1 MKNERGITLVALLI
15 TITVMVIIVAV
26 SVDIGTESLDNTRLQ
41 GFYTQ
46 LEIVQKRVDDI
57 ATTNESYLDSNGSVV
72 YIKEQGTAYADLTSD
87 KKTALQNI
95 ITNEGEGVIS
105 DVTTFRYFTTDQ
117 IKNILDLD
125 EIEYNL
131 FIDFET
137 RTIIAEEGITLDGQ
151 SYHILKNN
159 VYFAG
164 QNQNKNEGE
173 ITSLSYNVTTYGT
186 DKYKVVITPSNTI
199 GDLGGKG
206 HVEYKKTT
214 TKYWEISNNTEIIIE
229 LEVEYNV
236 KYIDNNNNYI
246 EKVIKVSLDTE
257 NENQPVVQEITK

>member
-164 QNQNKNEGE
+164 QNQNKNE
-173 ITSLSYNVTTYGT
+173 
-186 DKYKVVITPSNTI
+186 
-199 GDLGGKG
+199 
-206 HVEYKKTT
+206 
-214 TKYWEISNNTEIIIE
+214 
-229 LEVEYNV
+229 
-236 KYIDNNNNYI
+236 
-246 EKVIKVSLDTE
+246 
-257 NENQPVVQEITK
+257 